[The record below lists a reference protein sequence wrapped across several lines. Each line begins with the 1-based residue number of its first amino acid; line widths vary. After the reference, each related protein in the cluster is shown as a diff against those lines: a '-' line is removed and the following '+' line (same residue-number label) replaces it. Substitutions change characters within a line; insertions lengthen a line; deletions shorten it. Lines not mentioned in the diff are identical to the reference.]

1 MHQFIDPVDAR
12 EFNFAVG
19 LLRDFFRS
27 RGFTE
32 AAVQHRLSILSAC
45 EDPFNV
51 ATFDYA
57 GEVWPLPQTGQ
68 MWLEHELLHRLDILG
83 LFCVTT
89 SYRQEPEPQEGR
101 HNLIFPM
108 FEFETH
114 GDINTLISLESN
126 LLNTLELGR
135 GVCFDSWDLW
145 RYPHAAYSWVADHY
159 GVKELTAEHEI
170 KIQKDF
176 GSVFFLYDFPE
187 DTSPFWNMKRD
198 GDVAKKIDVI
208 LHGIETIG
216 SAERSTSPDEMRERF
231 HSISGGAYARQLY
244 AKFTKERVERELE
257 AFLSLDF
264 FPRCGGGIGMNR
276 WIRAL
281 KLEGLMPDFSHR
293 A

>member
-1 MHQFIDPVDAR
+1 MHPFIDPVVAKEFNHAVRLLR
-12 EFNFAVG
+12 EFFAG
-19 LLRDFFRS
+19 
-27 RGFTE
+27 RGFIE

-68 MWLEHELLHRLDILG
+68 MQLEHELLCNPDVPG
-83 LFCVTT
+83 FFCVTT

-114 GDINTLISLESN
+114 GSMGSLLSLESD
-126 LLNTLELGR
+126 LLHTLGLRYGY
-135 GVCFDSWDLW
+135 FDSWDLW
-145 RYPHAAYSWVADHY
+145 RYPHGEYSWVAERY
-159 GVKELTAEHEI
+159 GVKELTAEDEI
-170 KIQKDF
+170 RIQRDF
-176 GSVFFLYDFPE
+176 GPLFFLYNFPE
-187 DTSPFWNMKRD
+187 YTSPFWNMKRE
-198 GDVAKKIDVI
+198 GDVARKIDI
-208 LHGIETIG
+208 IFHGVETIG
-216 SAERSTSPDEMRERF
+216 SAERSTNPDEMRGRF

-244 AKFTKERVERELE
+244 AKFTKARVERELE
-257 AFLSLDF
+257 EFLSLNF

-281 KLEGLMPDFSHR
+281 KLEGLMPKFL
-293 A
+293 